1 MSQIVLRAILHLF
14 AIVAHEDGVTEDE
27 RESVLR
33 FLQHRLDKNGV
44 SENISIFDE
53 YVKNLSGDASVN
65 IKRLCNTL
73 NKEVTQKQKVIIFL
87 ETMVVVLADGI
98 ISKKEDYFVKLIGT
112 QLNISDEDINLIIK
126 YIQGDFN
133 SQQIL
138 LIDANSEKDE
148 NKYNQPHIYRKNIP
162 CTIAILRLDSSDLYF
177 FKYYGK
183 NAIYINGVAQKP
195 DKITPLTY
203 GSSICWT
210 GLQGRLEKN
219 QAVYFSELLSHFI
232 PESNKSRLV
241 LEAQNIS
248 MQFEEGKYGI
258 RNVSLCEESG
268 NMIALMGGSGSGKST
283 LLHVLNGTDR
293 PTSGKVII
301 NGIDVHQNLEKFK
314 GIFGFVP
321 QEDHLIE
328 ELTVYEN
335 LYFAAKLCFDQF
347 SEEQIDELVNKQL
360 LILGLLET
368 KNLKVGSSLAKTISG
383 GQRKRLNIGLELLR
397 EPSILFVDEPTSGL
411 SSKDSEKIIELLKDL
426 ALKGKLVFAVIHQ
439 PSSDIFKLFD
449 KLLILD
455 LGGFPIYFGN
465 PVDAV
470 TYFKENINHINSDQ
484 SECPQCG
491 NINPEQIFNI
501 IETMIVDE
509 YGNITEKRKVS
520 PENWNAIFNE
530 KISKKAVPPSE
541 DKIPSALQLPSW
553 LKQIKLFGYRD
564 ILSKISNKQYIAINL
579 LEAPLLAF
587 LLSTITYFY
596 DIHDTADYV
605 FIKNPNLPAY
615 LFMSVIVALFMGL
628 TLSAE
633 EIIRDQKLLK
643 REFFLNL
650 GRSSYL
656 VAKITVLFSISAVQT
671 LIYVWV
677 GNHILHIEGMFFIH
691 WSIMFTASCFANL
704 LGLNISS
711 GFNHAVT
718 IYILIPI
725 LLIPQ
730 LILSG
735 IVVKFDKMNPILGK
749 DNSVPLVGN
758 MMTSRWAYEAA
769 MVSQFKDNEYEKEYF
784 ELDKKI
790 SEYEYKGQN
799 LVPTLQSKLEFV
811 QQNINNGD
819 TAKNAVSKSLDLLH
833 DEIEVILAEIGQQN
847 FPEFSKLRINTYDS
861 ALFNK
866 TKQFLHT
873 LKIYYSNKLKKA
885 TNEYDKQVLEIV
897 KEKGENGYKKLRET
911 NENIA
916 ISAMVKNLGEGNYI
930 GEMDGRLVQKIN
942 PIFQNSS
949 EDDIL
954 GFEAPFFI
962 AEKNLFGKKISTY
975 CYNIGVIWIMTIFL
989 YITLYYN
996 LLKRALLLFERN
1008 NSMIRR

>member
-1 MSQIVLRAILHLF
+1 
-14 AIVAHEDGVTEDE
+14 
-27 RESVLR
+27 
-33 FLQHRLDKNGV
+33 
-44 SENISIFDE
+44 
-53 YVKNLSGDASVN
+53 
-65 IKRLCNTL
+65 
-73 NKEVTQKQKVIIFL
+73 
-87 ETMVVVLADGI
+87 MVVVLADGI